1 MGIDLWSAG
10 ARANELYGYAGQLQL
25 AKNQLNQFKSTLGLY
40 WQGEEESYYITA
52 IDQALT
58 SIDSAAADLNGL
70 GADIVNT
77 ANQIHEEEM
86 AALRAAIEAELAR
99 QAAIRE
105 AAAREAAAREA
116 ANRN

>member
-25 AKNQLNQFKSTLGLY
+25 AKNQLNQYKSVLSTW
-40 WQGEEESYYITA
+40 WQGEEESYYIIA
-52 IDQALT
+52 IDQLLT
-58 SIDSAAADLNGL
+58 SIDATAGELNGL
-70 GADIVNT
+70 GTDIVNT

-99 QAAIRE
+99 QAAE
-105 AAAREAAAREA
+105 AAAREAAARED